1 MIMLLEIVGLYRIFM
16 RLSLR
21 FYGTRDNETSCC
33 VIGFLPML
41 ILSVRWLRRR
51 RRRRRDLLIE
61 RLRVD
66 RCEDAEVL
74 LRRGLRVYL
83 PRVFD
88 SSVFGRRGR

>member
-1 MIMLLEIVGLYRIFM
+1 MIMLLEVIGLYRIFM

-41 ILSVRWLRRR
+41 ILSVRWL
-51 RRRRRDLLIE
+51 RRRRDLLIE

>member
-1 MIMLLEIVGLYRIFM
+1 MIMLLEVIGLYRIFM

-33 VIGFLPML
+33 VIGFLLML

-51 RRRRRDLLIE
+51 RDLLIE
-61 RLRVD
+61 RLRFD
-66 RCEDAEVL
+66 GCEDAGIL

-83 PRVFD
+83 LRVID